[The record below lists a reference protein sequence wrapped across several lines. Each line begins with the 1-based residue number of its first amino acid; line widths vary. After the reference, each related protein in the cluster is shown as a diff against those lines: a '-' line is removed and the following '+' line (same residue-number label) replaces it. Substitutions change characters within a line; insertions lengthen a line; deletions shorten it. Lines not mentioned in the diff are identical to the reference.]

1 MKDIRKLPEEEV
13 LKMLLPTAKDYM
25 RRLTLDR
32 DFQVKTCMNWQ
43 MMDLERLYRKSCRF
57 WFRKGQ
63 DEGETLEAFLSRYE
77 PLVMQQTMQE
87 QEKFDKKRL
96 IHEINAT
103 TAEALLTPAFEA
115 TGLKFSITRQMRQV
129 TMCVYIND
137 KRYLRFHVTYASL
150 RKENRVEELVK
161 AVLDAAEALSRIGKD
176 VKVI

>member
-43 MMDLERLYRKSCRF
+43 MMDLERLYRKWQMMDLERLYRKTCRF

-63 DEGETLEAFLSRYE
+63 DVGETLESFLSRYE
-77 PLVMQQTMQE
+77 PLVMQQTIQE

-103 TAEALLTPAFEA
+103 TAEAL
-115 TGLKFSITRQMRQV
+115 
-129 TMCVYIND
+129 
-137 KRYLRFHVTYASL
+137 
-150 RKENRVEELVK
+150 
-161 AVLDAAEALSRIGKD
+161 SRIGKD
-176 VKVI
+176 VRVI